1 MKCYFPADTWV
12 DYYTGTVTK
21 SAGQQ
26 VTVHAPYDKIPI
38 YVRAG
43 SIIVQQAPNV
53 TTTQRYICI
62 IYICIEIDNCSHTE
76 ILQHLVPAP
85 YHYTGTKLVRY
96 WYDTETTLVRHWYQC
111 STSVVLMQYQCCTGA
126 VEVPRRVQYQCWSC
140 TGVIL
145 A

>member
-53 TTTQRYICI
+53 TTTQRYGL
-62 IYICIEIDNCSHTE
+62 Y
-76 ILQHLVPAP
+76 L
-85 YHYTGTKLVRY
+85 Y
-96 WYDTETTLVRHWYQC
+96 WNR
-111 STSVVLMQYQCCTGA
+111 
-126 VEVPRRVQYQCWSC
+126 
-140 TGVIL
+140 
-145 A
+145 